1 MSDHLPNR
9 LKHLRFTPNTET
21 LAYRG
26 DGRGVFTV
34 RPVTDRVGH
43 VSYLQ
48 RQVTAVKQEFEQ
60 VEKERR
66 EQDLSSDF
74 GLILNVTSEP
84 DLPLA
89 YWSLEKAPSSNA
101 DGITLLNLRHE
112 KNPQG
117 QEITKAAIFVPH
129 GQLDVLERK
138 IAEYADPS
146 KDSKDKYGNVTNPR
160 NAPLLNNIHSISSAA
175 VDALWTDPDPLP
187 EADEPCWFELWIRR
201 DDRKDWQSQLV
212 DECAELGIEVPEQ
225 TLVFPDHVIVI
236 GHGTRSQLE
245 SSLDLLNCLSEIRKA
260 RPCSVGLTDLTGL
273 EEEEWID
280 EALARIQWPSD
291 DAPAV
296 CLLDTGVNRNHPLI
310 EPALLSGDMS
320 TVFGDGDTSDDN
332 QLKHGT
338 PMAGLAAFGDLRTLM
353 ISTETWEQL
362 HRLESVKLIRSTTQH
377 DPENYGAITLS
388 AINEPESIAPDRP
401 RVFCMAVTADG
412 PNTYGNP
419 SSWSTAVDIAAAG
432 AQDESDRP
440 RVILVSAGNTE
451 RHDDTFTY
459 PDTMRGNPVEDPAQA
474 WNAISVGAITNRT
487 IIEEDDDGA
496 RRCDP
501 LAPDHHLS
509 PYTRTSHAWCGG
521 RKDWPIA
528 PDVVMEGANLGKHR
542 DLEHE
547 YLAFDSLSPLTTASS
562 FNLRR
567 IAPFNATS
575 AATALAARIAAQ
587 ITHRY
592 PEASPATIR
601 GLLVHS
607 ARWPEALLDSLGFDP
622 HEAGG
627 YEAIQDLLRGY
638 GFGVIN
644 EQRAL
649 DSLGNQTTFFTE
661 ETIQPY
667 AGAAGNANF
676 NECNLITLPWPTSL
690 LQANPHVTCT
700 LRVTLS
706 YFIHPNPG
714 TRSWD
719 QGKKYK
725 YASHLLG
732 FTHKHKEHSLD
743 EFRSRLHAEEEAL
756 VDSLNDPGWAVGPKL
771 RGKAGS
777 LVQDIWRGPAADL
790 AAMEAIAVFPRA
802 KGWWATRKY
811 GEGRQEH
818 NCHQK
823 SVPYSLI
830 VSLETEADL
839 PIYSEIQTAIQAI
852 ETGIDVETYRTLF

>member
-1 MSDHLPNR
+1 MPDHLPNR
-9 LKHLRFTPNTET
+9 LTHLRFTPNTEQ
-21 LAYRG
+21 LAYKG
-26 DGRGVFTV
+26 DGRGDFKI
-34 RPVTDRVGH
+34 RPVADRAGH

-48 RQVTAVKQEFEQ
+48 RQVAAVQQEFDK
-60 VEKERR
+60 VEKERA
-66 EQDLSSDF
+66 DLALSSDF

-89 YWSLEKAPSSNA
+89 YWSLEKAPSSKGE
-101 DGITLLNLRHE
+101 GITLLNLRHE
-112 KNPQG
+112 KDQQG
-117 QEITKAAIFVPH
+117 REITKAAIFVPH
-129 GQLDVLERK
+129 GQLDVLEKK

-146 KDSKDKYGNVTNPR
+146 KDSKDKAGNVTNPR

-175 VDALWTDPDPLP
+175 VDALWTDPEPLP

-201 DDRKDWQSQLV
+201 DDQKDWQGQLIQ
-212 DECAELGIEVPEQ
+212 ECAELGIEVPEQ
-225 TLVFPDHVIVI
+225 TLVFPDHVVVI

-260 RPCSVGLTDLTGL
+260 RPCSVGLTDLNGL
-273 EEEEWID
+273 DQEEWID
-280 EALARIQWPSD
+280 EALERIQWPGD

-296 CLLDTGVNRNHPLI
+296 CLLDTGVNRGHPLI
-310 EPALLSGDMS
+310 EPALSQSDMS
-320 TVFGDGDTSDDN
+320 TVFGDGDTADDN

-353 ISTETWEQL
+353 MSTQTWDQL
-362 HRLESVKLIRSTTQH
+362 HRLESVKLIRSSTEH
-377 DPENYGAITLS
+377 DPENYGAVTLA

-412 PNTYGNP
+412 PNTFGNP
-419 SSWSTAVDIAAAG
+419 SAWSTAVDIAAAG
-432 AQDESDRP
+432 AQNETDQA

-451 RHDDTFTY
+451 VHDETFSY

-474 WNAISVGAITNRT
+474 WNAISVGAVTHRTTIT
-487 IIEEDDDGA
+487 EDDDEA

-501 LAPDHHLS
+501 LAPEHHLS
-509 PYTRTSHAWCGG
+509 PYTRTSHAWCLG

-542 DLEHE
+542 DLENE
-547 YLAFDSLSPLTTASS
+547 YPAFDSLAPLTTASN
-562 FNLRR
+562 FNLRP

-587 ITHRY
+587 VTQRY
-592 PEASPATIR
+592 PDASPETIR

-607 ARWPEALLDSLGFDP
+607 ARWPQAVLDRLGLDP
-622 HEAGG
+622 HQMRGNEAM
-627 YEAIQDLLRGY
+627 QDLMRGY

-649 DSLGNQTTFFTE
+649 DSLGNQTTFFTGE
-661 ETIQPY
+661 SIQPY
-667 AGAAGNANF
+667 KGRAGDASF
-676 NECNLITLPWPTSL
+676 NECHLIRLPWPVDL
-690 LQANPHVTCT
+690 LQANPNVTCT

-719 QGKKYK
+719 NGQKYK

-732 FTHKHKEHSLD
+732 FTHKHKEHSLE

-756 VDSLNDPGWAVGPKL
+756 VGSLNDPGWAIGPKL

-777 LVQDIWRGPAADL
+777 LVQDVWRGPAADL

-811 GEGRQEH
+811 AEGRQEH
-818 NCHQK
+818 NCHEK
-823 SVPYSLI
+823 TVPYSLI
-830 VSLETEADL
+830 VSLEIDADL
-839 PIYSEIQTAIQAI
+839 PVYTEIEAAIQAI
-852 ETGIDVETYRTLF
+852 EAGIDITT